1 MADSSIV
8 SRPLADLTYKELQ
21 NIAMLLSLPANLK
34 RSVMRTLIQ
43 ARKDGREELVQR
55 LLMNHREQRCRNRPT
70 GSDNRNHHLTT
81 KEIYKE
87 EESGPSQ
94 LKMGARRWRQK
105 KITPHPYSSEAVIP
119 PLRPLLPR
127 GELPPVKMA
136 EGEYDA
142 EDTISSVIG
151 VFTPQ

>member
-55 LLMNHREQRCRNRPT
+55 LLMTHREQRCRNRPS
-70 GSDNRNHHLTT
+70 GSDNRNHRLAP
-81 KEIYKE
+81 KENYKCVH
-87 EESGPSQ
+87 S
-94 LKMGARRWRQK
+94 
-105 KITPHPYSSEAVIP
+105 
-119 PLRPLLPR
+119 
-127 GELPPVKMA
+127 KMA

-151 VFTPQ
+151 QAFRTLLHVTGKVTVAKASEFSKGMAHQDWNVT